1 MIFAFSFAASRAPEW
16 SGGISSTARSYAAL
30 TSDGISSAFAYSRP
44 LNRMFVLVL
53 AFTTRPVVRTI
64 FREIQVLRLWR
75 QRERSGLRGLCLREY
90 RCSADRESLFEW
102 HAARVAHRKRDRSL
116 RAQAAPSRSRTA

>member
-1 MIFAFSFAASRAPEW
+1 LPLRMIFAFSFAASRAPEW

-44 LNRMFVLVL
+44 FNRMLVLVL

-64 FREIQVLRLWR
+64 LREIQV
-75 QRERSGLRGLCLREY
+75 
-90 RCSADRESLFEW
+90 
-102 HAARVAHRKRDRSL
+102 
-116 RAQAAPSRSRTA
+116 

>member
-44 LNRMFVLVL
+44 LNRILVLVL
-53 AFTTRPVVRTI
+53 AFTTRPVVRPI
-64 FREIQVLRLWR
+64 FREIQVRRLWR
-75 QRERSGLRGLCLREY
+75 LRERSGLRGLCLRGY
-90 RCSADRESLFEW
+90 RCSEDGASVFEW
-102 HAARVAHRKRDRSL
+102 
-116 RAQAAPSRSRTA
+116 TAETVER